1 MAKVIQDNLS
11 KGEQYRRDLIDIA
24 NDMLYYWNFS
34 TILILF
40 YPLWIS
46 KTAISFS
53 PPVFFFRPV

>member
-40 YPLWIS
+40 NPLWIS
-46 KTAISFS
+46 ETAISFS